1 MPDAYPAL
9 APVFADTLLADRQIV
24 ACDLPGSDD
33 QAHVIEIAPAE
44 ADAAWQ
50 CAHERRAATGR
61 WPVVVELFG
70 STHEGILWWRRERGL
85 TARLE
90 ENDLFSRAPFGERGW
105 IDVSP
110 QAILER
116 AERVDVAGFLA
127 KLTAEATWQDEEE
140 FEFELNVARR
150 LLLQRR
156 RAPTLAALRASGART
171 RHELEHWL
179 MNWEAKQGLHQDCSN
194 LIARAAPLAD
204 TALLLLPVPDSWA
217 TLAYLHWW
225 GCEYESERYIALG
238 RSWQRRF
245 GAELV
250 AHDGIVLEC
259 RVSRPPT
266 TLAEAWELAC
276 EHDLASPGTL
286 RLPDVALRNYA
297 WALVGSERWFFCEG
311 P

>member
-1 MPDAYPAL
+1 MPDAYPL
-9 APVFADTLLADRQIV
+9 AAVFADTLLAGRQIV

-116 AERVDVAGFLA
+116 AESVDVAGLLA
-127 KLTAEATWQDEEE
+127 KLTTETAWQDQEECE
-140 FEFELNVARR
+140 NELDLAQRQ
-150 LLLQRR
+150 LLHRWQRTLPMATLQ
-156 RAPTLAALRASGART
+156 TSGARH

-179 MNWEAKQGLHQDCSN
+179 MAWEAKQGLRPDCSD
-194 LIARAAPLAD
+194 LIARAEPPAN
-204 TALLLLPVPDSWA
+204 TVLLLLPVPDSWA

-225 GCEYESERYIALG
+225 GCEYEASATS
-238 RSWQRRF
+238 RSVDHGSAASARNS
-245 GAELV
+245 L
-250 AHDGIVLEC
+250 
-259 RVSRPPT
+259 PT
-266 TLAEAWELAC
+266 TA
-276 EHDLASPGTL
+276 
-286 RLPDVALRNYA
+286 
-297 WALVGSERWFFCEG
+297 
-311 P
+311 